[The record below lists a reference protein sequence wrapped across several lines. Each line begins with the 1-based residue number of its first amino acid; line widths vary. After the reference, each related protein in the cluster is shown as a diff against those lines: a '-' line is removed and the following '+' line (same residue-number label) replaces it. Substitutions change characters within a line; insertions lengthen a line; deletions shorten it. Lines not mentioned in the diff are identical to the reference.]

1 MLHSAIHKYR
11 HALGQLVP
19 LLGCTVIGHSQGE
32 LAKGTEKNKLSVQ
45 PCCIN
50 EGDGKTWQPNHVNHG
65 LLEGLQSLN
74 WLISRR
80 GANPIWQDM
89 APTPRSESA
98 SPPHALPRA
107 RVRACVRGRMCC
119 GEKRN
124 MFCFFV
130 FCHVHENVKVCL
142 RVWQQCSVALRSRG
156 DDPCR
161 VISVKVKI
169 VKRAPEGRLVRVDS
183 LNTDQVR
190 SAL

>member
-32 LAKGTEKNKLSVQ
+32 LARGTEKNKLSGQ

-89 APTPRSESA
+89 APTPRERERLTSPRTPPCA
-98 SPPHALPRA
+98 SP
-107 RVRACVRGRMCC
+107 CMCTW
-119 GEKRN
+119 ENVLRREAKHVLF
-124 MFCFFV
+124 FCFLSCAWKCESV
-130 FCHVHENVKVCL
+130 SS
-142 RVWQQCSVALRSRG
+142 RVTTVQRCFTL
-156 DDPCR
+156 
-161 VISVKVKI
+161 
-169 VKRAPEGRLVRVDS
+169 EGRRPLPSD
-183 LNTDQVR
+183 
-190 SAL
+190 

>member
-32 LAKGTEKNKLSVQ
+32 LARGTEKNKLSVQ

-89 APTPRSESA
+89 APTPRERERLT
-98 SPPHALPRA
+98 SPRTPP
-107 RVRACVRGRMCC
+107 CMCTW
-119 GEKRN
+119 ENVLRREAKHVLF
-124 MFCFFV
+124 FCFLSCAWKCESV
-130 FCHVHENVKVCL
+130 SS
-142 RVWQQCSVALRSRG
+142 RVTTVQRCFTL
-156 DDPCR
+156 
-161 VISVKVKI
+161 
-169 VKRAPEGRLVRVDS
+169 EGRRPLPSD
-183 LNTDQVR
+183 
-190 SAL
+190 

>member
-32 LAKGTEKNKLSVQ
+32 LAKGTEKNKLSGQ

-89 APTPRSESA
+89 APTPRERERLTSPRTLPCA
-98 SPPHALPRA
+98 SP
-107 RVRACVRGRMCC
+107 CMCTW
-119 GEKRN
+119 ENVLRREAERS
-124 MFCFFV
+124 FV
-130 FCHVHENVKVCL
+130 FL
-142 RVWQQCSVALRSRG
+142 FSVMCMKMWKCVFACDNSAALLYARG
-156 DDPCR
+156 ETTPAEWLAWKLKLSNELQR
-161 VISVKVKI
+161 
-169 VKRAPEGRLVRVDS
+169 EGS
-183 LNTDQVR
+183 CAST
-190 SAL
+190 A